1 LTSVKSE
8 QIYPVRD
15 MNEGE
20 VGEVVKLDYQT
31 TDLYFAKNA
40 SVVENENASDTNT
53 IITITTKVK
62 KA

>member
-1 LTSVKSE
+1 
-8 QIYPVRD
+8 